1 MMVQPS
7 VEKSK
12 RLLSHSIALHL
23 AHTQCLTGAMKDPY
37 DSDTLE
43 GPRILLGMLPL
54 LVVLQLVYN

>member
-12 RLLSHSIALHL
+12 RLLSHGIAMHL
-23 AHTQCLTGAMKDPY
+23 ANTQCLTGAVKDPY

-43 GPRILLGMLPL
+43 QSVDIAWHATVAHCSPACI
-54 LVVLQLVYN
+54 